1 MTREQHVLVLGGGP
15 GGYVAAIRLAQLG
28 ATVTVVEE
36 NNVGGVCLN
45 VGCIPSKA
53 LIHVAES
60 LHHLRHHGPVT
71 GIKTGDITLDWR
83 QTQAFKNETV
93 ATLTGGVRK
102 LLKAFGVTLLAGRGE
117 FTGPSTCRVIL
128 ADGGVET
135 IGFSHAIVATGSE
148 PIEIPAFPYSH
159 PRIGHS
165 THALSYD
172 AVPASL
178 LVIGGGYIG
187 MELGQMYAMLG
198 TKVTVVEM
206 LPQILAGADP
216 EAVRWVGR
224 NLRKLNMDIL
234 TDAKAAG
241 FEETDDGLAV
251 TVQTPKGEKVIGA
264 QQVMVTVGRRPRS
277 YDIGLDAAGVALDD
291 RGFITIDDTM
301 KTGVDNIYAIGDV
314 TGLPY
319 LAHRASAQGEIA
331 AAWITGK
338 PDADMPTL
346 DVIPAVTFT
355 TPEIAMAGLQEHQAK
370 ERGIGVKVGKMPY
383 GGNGK
388 AIAAG
393 ATDGFI
399 KLIADPQTDTLLGAL
414 VVGHEASVMIG
425 GLAVAIRKKL
435 TAADIGDT
443 VHAHPTLGELVMEAA
458 KAVHGEAIHM
468 APMRKSRR

>member
-28 ATVTVVEE
+28 AAVTVVEE

-53 LIHVAES
+53 LIHVGEN
-60 LHHLRHHGPVT
+60 LHHLKHHGPVT
-71 GIKTGDITLDWR
+71 GIKTGEVELDWE
-83 QTQAFKNETV
+83 QTQTFKNDTV
-93 ATLTGGVRK
+93 KTLTDGVRK
-102 LLKAFGVTLLAGRGE
+102 LLKAWGVKLVMGRGV
-117 FTGPSTCRVIL
+117 FTGPNACAVTL
-128 ADGGVET
+128 ADGGEET
-135 IGFSHAIVATGSE
+135 IEFSHAIVATGSE
-148 PIEIPAFPYSH
+148 PLEIPTFPFSH
-159 PRIGHS
+159 DRIGHS

-172 AVPASL
+172 AVPDTL

-198 TKVTVVEM
+198 TKVTVVEL

-216 EAVRWVGR
+216 EAIRWVGR
-224 NLRKLNMDIL
+224 NLRKLGIDIL
-234 TDAKAAG
+234 TGSKALG
-241 FEETDDGLAV
+241 FEETDNGLAV
-251 TVQTPKGEKVIGA
+251 TVETPKGEKTIEA
-264 QQVMVTVGRRPRS
+264 QQVMVTVGHRPRS
-277 YDIGLDAAGVALDD
+277 NDIGLDAAGVALDE

-301 KTGVDNIYAIGDV
+301 KTSVGNIYAIGDV
-314 TGLPY
+314 TGTPY

-331 AAWITGK
+331 AAYISGK
-338 PDADMPTL
+338 PDANMPTV

-370 ERGIGVKVGKMPY
+370 EQGIAVKVGKMPY

-388 AIAAG
+388 AIAG
-393 ATDGFI
+393 GTPEGFI
-399 KLIADPQTDTLLGAL
+399 KLIADPKDDTLLGAL

-425 GLAVAIRKKL
+425 GLGVAIRKKL
-435 TAADIGDT
+435 TAGDIGDT

>member
-53 LIHVAES
+53 LIHVGES
-60 LHHLRHHGPVT
+60 LHHLQHHGPVT
-71 GIKTGDITLDWR
+71 GIKTGAVELDWQ

-93 ATLTGGVRK
+93 TTLTDGVRK
-102 LLKAFGVTLLAGRGE
+102 LLKAFGVTLLMGRGV
-117 FTGPSTCRVIL
+117 FTGPTTCSVTK
-128 ADGGVET
+128 ADGGAETVE
-135 IGFSHAIVATGSE
+135 FSHAIVATGSE

-165 THALSYD
+165 THALSYKE
-172 AVPASL
+172 VPQSL

-206 LPQILAGADP
+206 LHQILAGADP

-224 NLRKLNMDIL
+224 NLRKLNIDII
-234 TDAKAAG
+234 TEAKAAG
-241 FEETDDGLAV
+241 FEETDTGLAV
-251 TVQTPKGEKVIGA
+251 TVQTPKGEQVIEA

-277 YDIGLDAAGVALDD
+277 YDIGLQAAGVAVDQ
-291 RGFITIDDTM
+291 RGFIIIDDSM
-301 KTGVDNIYAIGDV
+301 KTSADTIYAIGDV

-319 LAHRASAQGEIA
+319 LAHRASAMGEIA
-331 AAWITGK
+331 AAYITGN
-338 PDADMPTL
+338 PDAHMPTL

-370 ERGIGVKVGKMPY
+370 EQGIEVKVGKMPY

-388 AIAAG
+388 ALAG
-393 ATDGFI
+393 GTPDGFV
-399 KLIADPQTDTLLGAL
+399 KLLADPVDDTLLGAL